1 VPIYTVFIR
10 EVRSDLKW
18 TFALYS
24 PGNLKK
30 RLRCHQINLKSLNFR
45 SLWTLKTGFGSVKPF
60 NGNPAMKKNVFI
72 FLLCSIILSGC
83 ALQRDVMTLD
93 DRLAQAERRYTKAE
107 QENKNLESKLEEY
120 RNVREQY
127 DQDLRNKT
135 AGQNATIDQLQ
146 DEIRILKGQ
155 LEETDYLLKQK
166 INAFAELSEK
176 RELKLAGIDKT
187 ANSNKDRIEHLEQ
200 YLNLES
206 TASGQK
212 RKQVSKTSSEKKTK
226 QKFSDDNI
234 YKSAKQAYDKGDF
247 NTAREEFQ
255 KLLKSF
261 PKSENADNAQ
271 FWIGEIYYREK
282 WYEKAILEYQ
292 KVIEKYPKG
301 NKVTASLLKQGFAFY
316 NLGDRSN
323 ARLILSELIK
333 KYPKSNEAKI
343 AQRKLK
349 GMKP

>member
-1 VPIYTVFIR
+1 MGYLIDTAIIPISRTRVEPF
-10 EVRSDLKW
+10 K
-18 TFALYS
+18 
-24 PGNLKK
+24 
-30 RLRCHQINLKSLNFR
+30 CNFD
-45 SLWTLKTGFGSVKPF
+45 
-60 NGNPAMKKNVFI
+60 MKKKAFI

-93 DRLAQAERRYTKAE
+93 DRLAQAEQRYTQAE
-107 QENKNLESKLEEY
+107 KRNKNLEAELEEY
-120 RNVREQY
+120 RNARERY
-127 DQDLRNKT
+127 DKELRSIT

-146 DEIRILKGQ
+146 EEISILKGK

-166 INAFAELSEK
+166 IKAFAESSQK
-176 RELKLAGIDKT
+176 REIKLEGIDKT
-187 ANSNKDRIEHLEQ
+187 TSLNKDRIERLEQ

-206 TASGQK
+206 TASIQK
-212 RKQVSKTSSEKKTK
+212 RKQVSNKPSGKQVKHTLSE
-226 QKFSDDNI
+226 DDL
-234 YKSAKQAYDKGDF
+234 YRSAKQAYDKGDF
-247 NTAREEFQ
+247 STAREGFQ
-255 KLLKSF
+255 KLLNEF
-261 PKSENADNAQ
+261 PKSNNADNAQ

-316 NLGDRSN
+316 NLGDKSN

-349 GMKP
+349 GINP